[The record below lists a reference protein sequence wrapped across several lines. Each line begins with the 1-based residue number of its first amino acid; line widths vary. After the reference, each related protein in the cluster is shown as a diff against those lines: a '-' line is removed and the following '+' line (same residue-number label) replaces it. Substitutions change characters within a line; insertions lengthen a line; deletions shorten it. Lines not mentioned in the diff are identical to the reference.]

1 MNPKK
6 SRNTKIVRDTAGKKK
21 VLLIMEI
28 DPGILEKIL
37 VNVGKP
43 IRYVGGEW
51 NAIRKNH
58 DDVDVKVLLAFPDTY
73 EIGMSHLGL
82 RILYSILNTR
92 DDVVCERTFMP
103 WIDMYDAMMNSGIP
117 LYSLE
122 SRHPARDFD
131 ILGFSLQY
139 ELSYTNVLAMLDLA
153 GIPMLSA
160 KRGEDEPLVIAG
172 GPCVYNPEP
181 IADFLDAILIG
192 EGEEAIGEI
201 VDTQKDAKANRL
213 SRLELLENLARI
225 PGVYVPSFYRVSY
238 LPDGKIKEV
247 EPTNP
252 AASYPVKKRVV
263 RDLSQVGYPENV
275 ITPLTEIVH
284 DRAVLEVFRGCTRG
298 CRFCQ
303 AGMVYRPVRERAPD
317 EVLNLAENILKNTGY
332 NEISLMSLSSADYSH
347 IREVSRNLLDERKD
361 QGISVSL
368 PSLRVDSF
376 SIDLA
381 KEVQKGRRTG
391 LTFAPEAGTQR
402 LRNVIN
408 KGVTHDDLI
417 HAATSAFSEGWHS
430 LKLYF
435 MIGLPTETED
445 DLKGIVDMAKETLEC
460 GRRELKQAGIR
471 KRPEVTVSVSSF
483 VPKAHT
489 PFQWQPQMP
498 REELA
503 RRQAYLKKH
512 LRGKGL
518 RLTWHDVDKSFL
530 EAVLS
535 RGSRRL
541 GPVIEAAYRR
551 GCKFS
556 AWDSEFRFDK
566 WTKGFQSHNVS
577 PEFYGNTKW
586 EYGDILPW
594 DHISSGVS
602 KEFLIE
608 EANRALSGVFTPDC
622 RSGRCPD
629 CGVCKSLKVSPQ
641 VMSRVRKEVS
651 E

>member
-1 MNPKK
+1 
-6 SRNTKIVRDTAGKKK
+6 
-21 VLLIMEI
+21 MEI
-28 DPGILEKIL
+28 DSRSLEKIL
-37 VNVGKP
+37 MNVEKP
-43 IRYVGGEW
+43 IRYVGSEW
-51 NAIRKNH
+51 NAARKRH
-58 DDVDVKVLLAFPDTY
+58 SDVDVKVLLAFPDTY

-82 RILYSILNTR
+82 RILYSILNMR

-103 WIDMYDAMMNSGIP
+103 WIDMYSAMRSSGIP

-122 SRHPARDFD
+122 SHVPAGDFD

-153 GIPMLSA
+153 GIPIIASC
-160 KRGEDEPLVIAG
+160 RGEDEPLIIAG
-172 GPCVYNPEP
+172 GPSVYNPEP
-181 IADFLDAILIG
+181 IADFIDAILVG
-192 EGEEAIGEI
+192 EGEDAIEEI
-201 VDTQKDAKANRL
+201 VDVYKDAKAKGM
-213 SRLELLENLARI
+213 SRVKLLQGLAEI

-238 LPDGKIKEV
+238 FQDGRIKEI
-247 EPTNP
+247 EPTNSS
-252 AASYPVKKRVV
+252 ASYPVKKRVV
-263 RDLSQVGYPENV
+263 RDLNQVEYPSKV
-275 ITPLTEIVH
+275 VTPLTEIVH
-284 DRAVLEVFRGCTRG
+284 DRAVLEVFRGCARG

-317 EVLNLAENILKNTGY
+317 KVLELAEAILKNTGY
-332 NEISLMSLSSADYSH
+332 DEISLMSLSTADYSH
-347 IREVSRNLLDERKD
+347 VRDVCSNLLDKHGD
-361 QGISVSL
+361 TGISVSL

-376 SIDLA
+376 SVDLA

-417 HAATSAFSEGWHS
+417 HAATCAFSEGWHS

-445 DLKGIVDMAKETLEC
+445 DLKGIVDMAKETLAC
-460 GRRELKQAGIR
+460 GRRELRQAGVR
-471 KRPEVTVSVSSF
+471 KAPEVTVSVASF

-489 PFQWQPQMP
+489 PFQWQPQLP
-498 REELA
+498 REELV
-503 RRQAYLKKH
+503 RRQAYLKKN

-518 RLTWHDVDKSFL
+518 KLAWHDANTSFL

-551 GCKFS
+551 GCKFD
-556 AWDSEFRFDK
+556 AWDSEFDFGK
-566 WTKGFQSHNVS
+566 WMQGFKLADIS

-586 EYGDILPW
+586 EYSDILPW
-594 DHISSGVS
+594 DHISCGVS
-602 KEFLIE
+602 REFLIQ
-608 EANRALSGVFTPDC
+608 EAERALSGILTPDC
-622 RSGRCPD
+622 RFGRCSG
-629 CGVCKSLKVSPQ
+629 CGVCGNLKVSPR
-641 VMSRVRKEVS
+641 VMSGAWKEVS

>member
-1 MNPKK
+1 
-6 SRNTKIVRDTAGKKK
+6 
-21 VLLIMEI
+21 MEI
-28 DPGILEKIL
+28 DPELLEKIL
-37 VNVGKP
+37 MNVEKP

-51 NAIRKNH
+51 NATRKRH

-82 RILYSILNTR
+82 RILYSILNSR

-103 WIDMYDAMMNSGIP
+103 WIDMYDAMRSSGIP

-122 SRHPARDFD
+122 SRLPAGDFD
-131 ILGFSLQY
+131 IIGFSLQY

-153 GIPMLSA
+153 GIPQLASS
-160 KRGEDEPLVIAG
+160 RGEDEPLIIAG
-172 GPCVYNPEP
+172 GPSVYNPEP
-181 IADFLDAILIG
+181 VADFIDAILIG
-192 EGEEAIGEI
+192 EGEDAIEEI
-201 VDTQKDAKANRL
+201 VDVYKDGKAGGM
-213 SRLELLENLARI
+213 SRLELLQTLAEI

-238 LPDGKIKEV
+238 FSDGRIKEI

-263 RDLSQVGYPENV
+263 RDLNQAEYPCQVV
-275 ITPLTEIVH
+275 TPLTEIIH
-284 DRAVLEVFRGCTRG
+284 DRAVLEVFRGCARG

-317 EVLNLAENILKNTGY
+317 KVLELAEAVLKNTGY
-332 NEISLMSLSSADYSH
+332 DEVSLMSLSSADYSH
-347 IREVSRNLLDERKD
+347 VRDVCSNLLDKHGD
-361 QGISVSL
+361 MGVSVSL

-376 SIDLA
+376 SVDLA
-381 KEVQKGRRTG
+381 KEVQRGRRTG

-408 KGVTHDDLI
+408 KGVTCEDLI
-417 HAATSAFSEGWHS
+417 HAATLAFSEGWHS

-445 DLKGIVDMAKETLEC
+445 DLRGIVDMAKETLAC
-460 GRRELKQAGIR
+460 GRRELKQAGVR
-471 KRPEVTVSVSSF
+471 KAPEVTVSVSSF

-489 PFQWQPQMP
+489 PFQWQPQLP
-498 REELA
+498 REELLQ
-503 RRQAYLKKH
+503 RQAYLKKH

-518 RLTWHDVDKSFL
+518 RLTWHDVNTSFL

-541 GPVIEAAYRR
+541 GTVIEAAYHR
-551 GCKFS
+551 GCKFD
-556 AWDSEFRFDK
+556 AWDSEFDLDK
-566 WTKGFQSHNVS
+566 WMPGFESADIS
-577 PEFYGNTKW
+577 PEFYGNTEW
-586 EYGDILPW
+586 EYDDILPW
-594 DHISSGVS
+594 DHISCGVS
-602 KEFLIE
+602 KEFLIQ
-608 EANRALSGVFTPDC
+608 EAEQAKSGVLTPDC
-622 RSGRCPD
+622 RFGPCSH
-629 CGVCKSLKVSPQ
+629 CGVCVNLEVSPK
-641 VMSRVRKEVS
+641 VMAGGWKEVS

>member
-1 MNPKK
+1 
-6 SRNTKIVRDTAGKKK
+6 
-21 VLLIMEI
+21 MEI
-28 DPGILEKIL
+28 DSGLLEKIL
-37 VNVGKP
+37 INVEKP
-43 IRYVGGEW
+43 VRYVGGEW
-51 NAIRKNH
+51 NAIRKSH
-58 DDVDVKVLLAFPDTY
+58 CDVDVKVLLAFPDTY

-82 RILYSILNTR
+82 RILYSVLNRR

-103 WIDMYDAMMNSGIP
+103 WIDMYDAMMKSGIP

-122 SRHPARDFD
+122 SRKPAGTFD

-153 GIPMLSA
+153 GIPMFSA
-160 KRGEDEPLVIAG
+160 DRSKDDPLIIAG
-172 GPCVYNPEP
+172 GPTVYNPEP
-181 IADFLDAILIG
+181 IADFIDAILIG

-201 VDTQKDAKANRL
+201 VDVYKDSKASCL
-213 SRLELLENLARI
+213 SRGELLENLAGI
-225 PGVYVPSFYRVSY
+225 PGVYVPSFYEVLYSS
-238 LPDGKIKEV
+238 DGKIKGI

-252 AASYPVKKRVV
+252 AASYPVKKRVIK
-263 RDLSQVGYPENV
+263 DLNQAPYPDDPV
-275 ITPLTEIVH
+275 TPLTEIVH
-284 DRAVLEVFRGCTRG
+284 DRVALEVFRGCTRG

-303 AGMVYRPVRERAPD
+303 AGMVYRPVRERHPD
-317 EVLNLAENILKNTGY
+317 EVLKLADRSLRNTGY
-332 NEISLMSLSSADYSH
+332 DEVSLMSLSSADYSH
-347 IREVSRNLLDERKD
+347 IHDVCGNLLNKHKD
-361 QGISVSL
+361 KGVSVSL

-376 SIDLA
+376 SVDLA

-408 KGVTHDDLI
+408 KGVTCDDLI
-417 HAATSAFSEGWHS
+417 RAATSAFSEGWHG

-445 DLKGIVDMAKETLEC
+445 DLKGIVDMARETLAV

-471 KRPEVTVSVSSF
+471 KAPEITVSIASF

-498 REELA
+498 RDELVA
-503 RRQAYLKKH
+503 RQAYLKRH

-518 RLTWHDVDKSFL
+518 RLTWHDVDTSFL

-541 GPVIEAAYRR
+541 GRVIEAAYRS
-551 GCKFS
+551 GCKFC

-566 WTKGFQSHNVS
+566 WMQGFEMMDIS
-577 PEFYGNTKW
+577 PEFYANTKW
-586 EYGDILPW
+586 ELSDILPW
-594 DHISSGVS
+594 EHISAGVS
-602 KEFLIE
+602 KEFLIR
-608 EANRALSGVFTPDC
+608 EAKQALSGALTPDC
-622 RSGRCPD
+622 RFEQCTD
-629 CGVCKSLKVSPQ
+629 CGVCRNLEVSPQ
-641 VMSRVRKEVS
+641 VMSGAWKEGLK
-651 E
+651 

>member
-1 MNPKK
+1 
-6 SRNTKIVRDTAGKKK
+6 
-21 VLLIMEI
+21 MEI
-28 DPGILEKIL
+28 DSGLLERILM
-37 VNVGKP
+37 NVEKP

-51 NAIRKNH
+51 NATRKSH

-82 RILYSILNTR
+82 RILYHVLNKR

-103 WIDMYDAMMNSGIP
+103 WTDMYDSMMNSGIP
-117 LYSLE
+117 LYALE
-122 SRHPARDFD
+122 SRHCARDFD

-181 IADFLDAILIG
+181 IADFMDAILIG
-192 EGEEAIGEI
+192 EGEEAIEEI
-201 VDTQKDAKANRL
+201 VDVYKDWKASHL
-213 SRLELLENLARI
+213 PRLELLQRLACV
-225 PGVYVPSFYRVSY
+225 PGVYVPSFYKVSY
-238 LPDGKIKEV
+238 FANGKIKEIK
-247 EPTNP
+247 PTNP
-252 AASYPVKKRVV
+252 AAPYPVKKRVV
-263 RDLSQVGYPENV
+263 RDLNQVEYPDKV
-275 ITPLTEIVH
+275 VVPLTEIVH

-303 AGMVYRPVRERAPD
+303 AGMVYRPVRERRPD
-317 EVLNLAENILKNTGY
+317 EALELAESILKHTGY
-332 NEISLMSLSSADYSH
+332 DQISLMSLSSADYSH
-347 IREVSRNLLDERKD
+347 VREVAGELLAKHND
-361 QGISVSL
+361 QGVSVSL

-376 SIDLA
+376 SVDLA

-408 KGVTHDDLI
+408 KGVTYEDLI
-417 HAATSAFSEGWHS
+417 KAATSAFSEGWHS

-445 DLKGIVDMAKETLEC
+445 DLKGIVDMAKETLSC
-460 GRRELKQAGIR
+460 GRRELRRAGI
-471 KRPEVTVSVSSF
+471 KKAPEVTVSVSSF

-498 REELA
+498 REELLA
-503 RRQAYLKKH
+503 RQAYLKKH

-541 GPVIEAAYRR
+541 GQVIEAAYRK
-551 GCKFS
+551 GCKFC

-566 WTKGFQSHNVS
+566 WMDAFESANIS
-577 PEFYGNTKW
+577 PGFYGNTKW
-586 EYGDILPW
+586 ECSDILPW
-594 DHISSGVS
+594 DHISCGVS
-602 KEFLIE
+602 KEFLIQ
-608 EANRALSGVFTPDC
+608 EAERALRGVLTPDC
-622 RSGRCPD
+622 RFGRCSD
-629 CGVCKSLKVSPQ
+629 CGVCSDLEVSPRI
-641 VMSRVRKEVS
+641 MSGVGKETS